1 MMAGPADLRWRGG
14 MLQPPMPQA
23 TADPILRQAELLHRG
38 GSPGTWGNL
47 GLWRSGGDDYATAC
61 RALAIEVGR
70 AAGIAAGDR
79 VLSIACGAGD
89 ELVVWV
95 GDFGATQ
102 ATGIEID
109 HACTAATLA
118 ALPRVLPAHFD
129 RVLCVDAAYH
139 LSPRQA
145 FIDAAFGL
153 LRPGGRLAYT
163 DLVVDIAGGGG
174 GGGGGNFG
182 RIGAPL
188 LRAAARWCGVPAPD
202 LGPVAASIQRL
213 AAAGWIDIESNRLD
227 EAVLGGFRRF
237 VRLQGRR
244 LGSSAWSAGWRRPAV
259 TAGLVPLCRAA
270 GLGYALFA
278 ATKPGPP
285 TRPVRQLKPAA

>member
-109 HACTAATLA
+109 RACTAATLA
-118 ALPRVLPAHFD
+118 ALPRVLPVHFD

-163 DLVVDIAGGGG
+163 DLVVD
-174 GGGGGNFG
+174 
-182 RIGAPL
+182 RDRVGAPL
-188 LRAAARWCGVPAPD
+188 LRAAARLCGVPAAD
-202 LGPVAASIQRL
+202 LGPAHKSVARL
-213 AAAGWIDIESNRLD
+213 ATAGWVDIESSRLD
-227 EAVLGGFRRF
+227 DAVLGGFTRF
-237 VRLQGRR
+237 VHLQGRR
-244 LGSSAWSAGWRRPAV
+244 LGSAAWSAGWRRPRM
-259 TAGLVPLCRAA
+259 TAGLIPLCRAA
-270 GLGYALFA
+270 GLGYALIA
-278 ATKPGPP
+278 ATKEP
-285 TRPVRQLKPAA
+285 TAA

>member
-1 MMAGPADLRWRGG
+1 MRSGSVVCRRGG

-23 TADPILRQAELLHRG
+23 NADPVLRQAELLHRG
-38 GSPGTWGNL
+38 GASGTWGNL
-47 GLWRSGGDDYATAC
+47 GLWRSSSDDYATAC
-61 RALAIEVGR
+61 RALAIEVGN
-70 AAGIAAGDR
+70 AARIAARDR

-95 GDFGATQ
+95 DDFGAAQ
-102 ATGIEID
+102 ASGIEID

-118 ALPRVLPAHFD
+118 ALPCVLPAHFD
-129 RVLCVDAAYH
+129 QILCVDAAYH
-139 LSPRQA
+139 LAPRQA

-163 DLVVDIAGGGG
+163 DLVVDRDRGVA
-174 GGGGGNFG
+174 

-188 LRAAARWCGVPAPD
+188 LGAAARLCGVPAAD
-202 LGPVAASIQRL
+202 LGPAQKSVARL
-213 AAAGWIDIESNRLD
+213 AAAGWVDIESNRLD
-227 EAVLGGFRRF
+227 DAVLGGFTRF
-237 VRLQGRR
+237 VRSQGRR
-244 LGSSAWSAGWRRPAV
+244 LGGAVWSTGWRRPRT
-259 TAGLVPLCRAA
+259 TAGLIPLCRAA

-285 TRPVRQLKPAA
+285 TQQILQLKPAT